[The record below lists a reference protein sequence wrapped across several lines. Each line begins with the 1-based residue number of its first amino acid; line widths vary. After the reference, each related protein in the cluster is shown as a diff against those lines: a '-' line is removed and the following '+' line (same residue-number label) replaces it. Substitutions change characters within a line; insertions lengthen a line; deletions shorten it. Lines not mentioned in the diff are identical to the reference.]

1 MPERKYSLQRL
12 QVGPLRGID
21 ERWRARPTSA
31 TQILDMTW
39 SPRDAWQE
47 AGGWDT
53 ITPDYTAEGGG
64 TTNAFAATAAISS
77 LHWFASDTRQWLLW
91 ESSSGELHV
100 FNGSKAPAAASVFA
114 RDEKGTAFNGSG
126 RKRLSFEMRASA
138 STSTAFAG
146 RLYLVNGYAPLVFD
160 GQRAEPPGF
169 SNPPGAPDATVS
181 NKDTSTTEHQILTS
195 WAYFPG
201 IGVGKTAKDCAR
213 RYLVTFVND
222 RGQESPASPRSVVA
236 SFTNNKGSGA
246 ADLVRRTIV
255 QLNLPLGPTGTVARR
270 LYATQDLMD
279 SNGEPLTVGIYGN
292 FFFHTEL
299 PDNVTTVFMDCLPD
313 AALGSGLDEDSLGVF
328 PVGASVICAFKNT
341 MFVSERTQRVQFS
354 APGKPEVF
362 PPDNVFALAD
372 VTSGPVTAMRATK
385 NALVVFR
392 NRAIWLIKGDPVN
405 SYYAQVLTTDT
416 GCNSPR
422 AIVEIPGMGLAF
434 LGSDSNVYL
443 LEGALE
449 NTGTITRVVR
459 LSTPIPD
466 LIDRINRSALENAS
480 AGVYHR
486 DKELWISVPMDGEV
500 MANKVLVYHYE
511 VGAWSLRGNFPI
523 ADMVVTGDHR
533 SYLIFGSHTLT
544 AGKRGVQVYSRGFSD
559 KGGTA
564 LQPIYES
571 VDLDLGSVYTAV
583 LPRYVHA
590 YTVGYGGNNLD
601 LNVTVNRS
609 MTSVYD
615 ASTTHDGTAS
625 LSHPSRSAL
634 DASLAV
640 YDTAT
645 WGSGT
650 WPEHRPVPIRFDL
663 NVGQYGPCKEL
674 RVKFSPAGRRIQL
687 LAFDVEVD
695 ASGKRSPLVLSDN
708 HGGGYGR

>member
-64 TTNAFAATAAISS
+64 TNAFAATAAITS

-91 ESSSGELHV
+91 ESSSGELHL
-100 FNGSKAPAAASVFA
+100 FNGSRAPEIASVFV
-114 RDEKGTAFNGSG
+114 RDEDGTIFNGSS
-126 RKRLSFEMRASA
+126 RKRLFFEMQGVK
-138 STSTAFAG
+138 TLSTAFAG
-146 RLYLVNGYAPLVFD
+146 RLYMVNGYAPLVFD

-169 SNPPGAPDATVS
+169 SSPPGSPDAAFV
-181 NKDTSTTEHQILTS
+181 NKDSATSDAQLQV
-195 WAYFPG
+195 AVFPEL
-201 IGVGKTAKDCAR
+201 GVGAADKACSR
-213 RYLVTFVND
+213 RYAVTFVND
-222 RGQESPASPRSVVA
+222 RGQESPASDA
-236 SFTNNKGSGA
+236 SLAEKFTNVSGK
-246 ADLVRRTIV
+246 RCIV
-255 QLNLPLGPTGTVARR
+255 TLRLPIGPSRTVARR
-270 LYATQDLMD
+270 VYATQDLLD
-279 SNGEPLTVGIYGN
+279 SDGDPLVTGSYGSY
-292 FFFHTEL
+292 FFHTEIT
-299 PDNVTTVFMDCLPD
+299 DNVTTVFVDCKPD
-313 AALGSGLDEDSLGVF
+313 AALGSGLDEDSLGAF
-328 PVGASVICAFKNT
+328 PVGARVIASFKNT
-341 MFVSERTQRVQFS
+341 MFIADRTHHVRFS
-354 APGKPEVF
+354 AAGKPEVF

-422 AIVEIPGMGLAF
+422 AIAEIPGMGLAF
-434 LGSDSNVYL
+434 LGSDANVYL

-466 LIDRINRSALENAS
+466 LIDRVNRSALESAS

-500 MANKVLVYHYE
+500 KANKVLVYHYE

-687 LAFDVEVD
+687 LSFDVEVD